1 MKFINSWT
9 SLRKQHD
16 KYVFELRI
24 SLLTLFKI
32 SIDFSSQEYSLF
44 ILNFG
49 IRF

>member
-1 MKFINSWT
+1 MNLINSWN

-16 KYVFELRI
+16 KYVLELRI
-24 SLLTLFKI
+24 SLLTIFKL
-32 SIDFSSQEYSLF
+32 SLDFSSKEYSLF